1 METDLVGE
9 GGRGSLDSKGEGEIK
24 DMSFELSLENL
35 DGICQDSS
43 EEIRKSKS
51 PFG

>member
-1 METDLVGE
+1 MGD

-24 DMSFELSLENL
+24 DVPFELSLENL
-35 DGICQDSS
+35 DGICQVSS

>member
-9 GGRGSLDSKGEGEIK
+9 GRRGSLDSKGEGEIM
-24 DMSFELSLENL
+24 DMPFELSLENL
-35 DGICQDSS
+35 DGIYKVSS
-43 EEIRKSKS
+43 EEIRKGKS

>member
-1 METDLVGE
+1 MGE

-24 DMSFELSLENL
+24 DVPYELSLKNL